1 MYAYIFREQR
11 IAKMSFLSASS
22 LTQDSKPPT
31 PLHSL
36 HSGEDVLASYI
47 RSFYP
52 AAPL

>member
-1 MYAYIFREQR
+1 M
-11 IAKMSFLSASS
+11 LSPPFNSLFTSS
-22 LTQDSKPPT
+22 LAAGTKPPT

-52 AAPL
+52 SAPL